1 MEKRFYFP
9 LTVTLYESD
18 DYGNLDW
25 NSPCELDGRYANGY
39 QAEIEEKFESYTK
52 DDIEDMATYFHG
64 SEALAAK
71 LKSMKWCF
79 ESVNDKLFGVVDLI
93 ATEELNL
100 KEIEEI
106 KDYITGQNSDGLGEG
121 FEQQDIEI
129 DGSVMNVHFWESG
142 KDYRIY
148 DEDEFEA
155 EIRSDQ
161 GMGGLS

>member
-1 MEKRFYFP
+1 M
-9 LTVTLYESD
+9 
-18 DYGNLDW
+18 
-25 NSPCELDGRYANGY
+25 CH
-39 QAEIEEKFESYTK
+39 YTK
-52 DDIEDMATYFHG
+52 KKAHG
-64 SEALAAK
+64 KNLLRALYQEGITK
-71 LKSMKWCF
+71 NIIFLTKEMHS
-79 ESVNDKLFGVVDLI
+79 LTLLI
-93 ATEELNL
+93 PCSLIPS
-100 KEIEEI
+100 IEEI